1 METIFDYNPTNTEL
15 LDLVDGMNK
24 KEYEDHW
31 MYSKEHSL
39 LDIVLLYESRKD
51 ETTAK
56 QYRDLI
62 PDRYQQWQWGLDDVI
77 IEIDDSQGN

>member
-1 METIFDYNPTNTEL
+1 METIFDHNPTVAEL
-15 LDLVDGMNK
+15 LDLTGGMPK
-24 KEYEDHW
+24 EEYESHW
-31 MYSKEHSL
+31 MYSKDHSL

-62 PDRYQQWQWGLDDVI
+62 PDLYQQWQWGLDDVI
-77 IEIDDSQGN
+77 NEINGSHGN